1 MTDPTYK
8 YIEEHSLAEAPG
20 LDWIRR
26 QTNLRTNYAR
36 MMSGPLQGTIIT
48 MLTKLCG
55 VRNALEIGTFTG
67 YTSVC
72 IANGLAEGGHLDTLE
87 KNDELEDIIREG
99 WERCGVSD
107 KITLHFGCALDFLAQ
122 MAAHADTGSTAGMGS
137 MAGMGGT
144 AGTADAG
151 GTGDT
156 GEDLTSEACC
166 ENSIEGKWQPYD
178 LVYIDADKR
187 EYRQY
192 FEAVLPLVRH
202 GGLIMADNT
211 LWDGKVLEDPLPVDH
226 QTQEIY
232 AFNNL
237 VASDPR
243 IETVILPL
251 RDGLSLIRRK

>member
-72 IANGLAEGGHLDTLE
+72 IANGLAEGGNLDTLE

-107 KITLHFGCALDFLAQ
+107 KITLHFGCALDLLAQ
-122 MAAHADTGSTAGMGS
+122 MASS
-137 MAGMGGT
+137 K
-144 AGTADAG
+144 
-151 GTGDT
+151 
-156 GEDLTSEACC
+156 L
-166 ENSIEGKWQPYD
+166 QPYD

-243 IETVILPL
+243 VETVILPL

>member
-8 YIEEHSLAEAPG
+8 YIEEHSVPEATG

-72 IANGLAEGGHLDTLE
+72 IARGLAEGGHLDTLE

-99 WERCGVSD
+99 WDRCGVSD
-107 KITLHFGCALDFLAQ
+107 KITLRFGSALDLLAQ
-122 MAAHADTGSTAGMGS
+122 MAAQ
-137 MAGMGGT
+137 
-144 AGTADAG
+144 AGTG
-151 GTGDT
+151 GTGGT
-156 GEDLTSEACC
+156 GEDLTSEAYC
-166 ENSIEGKWQPYD
+166 ENSVTSKWQPYD

-232 AFNNL
+232 AFNEM

-243 IETVILPL
+243 VETVILPL
-251 RDGLSLIRRK
+251 RDGLSLIRRR